1 MGPRE
6 MASLFYPATI
16 VRWFRSSV
24 SAETHRPEVGD
35 IAADRLVIRAA
46 SAPYR
51 SCAALQ
57 IYRSSNMRLGG

>member
-35 IAADRLVIRAA
+35 IADRLVIRAV

-51 SCAALQ
+51 SCATLQ